1 MNKPFFL
8 SICSGAG
15 GSSIGAKAAGCD
27 TLGIEIDPPIAELYR
42 TNVGQVL
49 VEDITTL
56 NPYEVELPLLGVGA
70 ARRRHRLT
78 TNQLLIVQVSPP
90 CQDYSVANTGSK
102 NNNRADLLRATFHHY
117 EVWQPDIVILENVRA
132 YRYSRVYIDFEKH
145 LRRLGYN
152 CLPLLLNAAD
162 FGVPQSRERFISIF
176 VRQELPL
183 PTITTTHE
191 QNPVGQTSLFEDTDK
206 HRWLG
211 WYEAIFDLIP
221 TLEPSILTQKQLCAI
236 AKYGWQTQL
245 VDQQNSKSVQL
256 GYKCRKR
263 NEPSFTLGC
272 NAQAKALLVDE
283 KQLCANR
290 ERQIRAEQQPIF
302 TITDSAHTALL
313 VERVGGYDDNKKV
326 RSPEQPA
333 WTIKAGIGTDGKGC
347 NRSSFIDAVLSQANV
362 RRLNTKALARLQAFP
377 DSYQWSGKNSVDIRG
392 IGNAVPPLMMQKLL
406 EQIIGAFT

>member
-15 GSSIGAKAAGCD
+15 GSSLGAKAVGCD

-56 NPYEVELPLLGVGA
+56 NPYKVELPLLG
-70 ARRRHRLT
+70 RSLT

-90 CQDYSVANTGSK
+90 CQDYSVANKSAK
-102 NNNRADLLRATFHHY
+102 NSTRADLLYATFHHF

-145 LRRLGYN
+145 LRSLGYK

-176 VRQELPL
+176 TRQGLPL
-183 PTITTTHE
+183 PTITTIHE
-191 QNPVGQTSLFEDTDK
+191 QNPVGQISLFQELPK
-206 HRWLG
+206 HKWIG
-211 WYEAIFDLIP
+211 WYEAIYDLLP
-221 TLEPSILTQKQLCAI
+221 TLEPSTLTQKQLCAI
-236 AKYGWQTQL
+236 QKHGWKTQL
-245 VDQQNSKSVQL
+245 VDQQNSTSVQNT
-256 GYKCRKR
+256 YKCR
-263 NEPSFTLGC
+263 ESDQPSFTLGC
-272 NAQAKALLVDE
+272 NSQAK
-283 KQLCANR
+283 
-290 ERQIRAEQQPIF
+290 
-302 TITDSAHTALL
+302 ALL

-326 RSPEQPA
+326 RSHQQPS
-333 WTIKAGIGTDGKGC
+333 WTIKAGLGSDGKGC
-347 NRSSFIDAVLSQANV
+347 NRSSFIDAVLSQADV
-362 RRLNTKALARLQAFP
+362 RRLNTKALARLQTFP
-377 DSYQWSGKNSVDIRG
+377 DSYQWSGKNSVDVRG
-392 IGNAVPPLMMQKLL
+392 IGNAIPCLLMQKLL